1 MPFYRCIIPKDSLDY
16 GERHKI
22 AKAFTDV
29 HCGISAAPRSF
40 VQVQF
45 IETTEKV
52 DIFNSHGQGA
62 LSYSTPYFIAGGNR
76 AGRPPEVKQQILEGL
91 MAIFCEIANVAPGD
105 ISGHISEAP
114 ASWTMEGGEILPEP
128 GEEPAEWYQHESVP
142 G

>member
-16 GERHKI
+16 EERHKI

-45 IETTEKV
+45 VETTEKAN
-52 DIFNSHGQGA
+52 IFDSHGHGA
-62 LSYSTPYFIAGGNR
+62 LEYNTPYFIAGGNR
-76 AGRPPEVKQQILEGL
+76 AGRPPEEV
-91 MAIFCEIANVAPGD
+91 
-105 ISGHISEAP
+105 SGHISEAP
-114 ASWTMEGGEILPEP
+114 ASWSMEAGKILPEP
-128 GEEPAEWYQHESVP
+128 GEEPAEWYQDGVVS

>member
-16 GERHKI
+16 EERHKI

-45 IETTEKV
+45 VETTEKAN
-52 DIFNSHGQGA
+52 IFDSHGHGA
-62 LSYSTPYFIAGGNR
+62 LEYNTPYFIAGGNR

-91 MAIFCEIANVAPGD
+91 MEKFCEISKAAPEEV
-105 ISGHISEAP
+105 SGHISEAP
-114 ASWTMEGGEILPEP
+114 ASWSMEAGKILPEP
-128 GEEPAEWYQHESVP
+128 GEEPAEWYQDGVLS